1 MQIRSRLAAVF
12 ILMTMAV
19 AAPAQG
25 ITGSWRGLLDAGIQK
40 LEIVFHFS
48 KSADG
53 SNQCSIDVPE
63 QGAQNIPGELLH
75 LSSDSVSLRVTA
87 IGMTYTGKLTD
98 NIIHGTFRQGVVTLP
113 LKLKPG
119 QSAQPNRPQEPKAPF
134 PYTTEEVTFHNL
146 DAHVT
151 LAGTLTYPVDY
162 KPGKRIPVVLM
173 VTGSGPQSR
182 DEGVFDHKPFLV
194 LSDFLARHGIASLR
208 YDDRGVGQSTGS
220 FKGNTTR
227 DFYEDAKA
235 GLNWLR
241 KTRRFKSVGLLGHSE
256 GGLIAFMAG
265 AEKAADF
272 IVAMAGPGIQGDTL
286 IAEQVNANL
295 KIYGQQ
301 PTQSVQKL
309 RRELAAK
316 PQDPWMSYFIDCDP
330 ASYIR
335 QIKIPMMAING
346 SKDHQVLPQT
356 NLRVIR
362 ELQKNGNRKNLIKEY
377 EGLNHLFQH
386 CTTGGGNE
394 YYQIEETISPEVLS
408 DIATWIN
415 GL

>member
-48 KSADG
+48 KSTDG

-75 LSSDSVSLRVTA
+75 LSSDSVSLRVAA

-134 PYTTEEVTFHNL
+134 PYTTEEVAFHNL

-151 LAGTLTYPVDY
+151 LAGTLTYPVGY

-194 LSDFLARHGIASLR
+194 LSDFLARNGIASLR

-265 AEKAADF
+265 
-272 IVAMAGPGIQGDTL
+272 PGIQGDTL
-286 IAEQVNANL
+286 LAEQVNSNL

-309 RRELAAK
+309 RRELAAQ

-335 QIKIPMMAING
+335 QIKIPMMAMNG
-346 SKDHQVLPQT
+346 SKDLQVLPQS
-356 NLRVIR
+356 NLRSIR
-362 ELQKNGNRKNLIKEY
+362 ELQKSGNPKSLIKEY
-377 EGLNHLFQH
+377 PGLNHLFQH
-386 CTTGGGNE
+386 CTTGGSNE